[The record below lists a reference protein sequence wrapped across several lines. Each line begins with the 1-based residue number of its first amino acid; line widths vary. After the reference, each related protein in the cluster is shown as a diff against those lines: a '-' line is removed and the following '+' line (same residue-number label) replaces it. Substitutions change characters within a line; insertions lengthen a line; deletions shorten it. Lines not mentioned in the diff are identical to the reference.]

1 MQING
6 GGGVSTTHQGAQDIY
21 FDLKIGKDFA
31 GGGKKYVKN
40 IFPKKASR
48 LQYQKLC

>member
-31 GGGKKYVKN
+31 GGGNKLVII
-40 IFPKKASR
+40 IFAAK
-48 LQYQKLC
+48 